1 MKTTKW
7 PVFILIAYFVINI
20 LVIFGITQIAF
31 YGQFVDI
38 IDVAPFTLILAAV
51 LLICQVFLF
60 DIKVDMIDKRPVP
73 KRKITTASIFLGLLM
88 AAMTFTGFILL
99 LLVGARKDGP
109 EISPQYENLWFVFL
123 ICLFVGSWIFWA
135 WGFIATY
142 KNNIPGEFMRKSVKR
157 LMAGSVME
165 LIIAVPSH
173 ILFRNRGDCCAPM
186 FSYFGIVMGT
196 TVLLFAFGPGIVFL
210 YLKRMNDKRP
220 RKKDDSQP
228 DSI

>member
-7 PVFILIAYFVINI
+7 PIFILIAYFVINI
-20 LVIFGITQIAF
+20 LVIFGITKIAF
-31 YGQFVDI
+31 YDEHVNV
-38 IDVAPFTLILAAV
+38 IDAIPFTLIVAFV
-51 LLICQVFLF
+51 LILCQVFLF
-60 DIKVDMIDKRPVP
+60 DIKVDMVDKRPVP
-73 KRKITTASIFLGLLM
+73 KRKITTASIFVGLLM
-88 AAMTFTGFILL
+88 AVMTFTAFILL
-99 LLVGARKDGP
+99 LIVGTSKDGP
-109 EISPQYENLWFVFL
+109 HIGQDYENLWFIFL
-123 ICLFVGSWIFWA
+123 IVLFGASWFFWA

-142 KNNIPGEFMRKSVKR
+142 KNNIPGDFMRKTVAR

-173 ILFRNRGDCCAPM
+173 IYFRQRGDCCAPL

-220 RKKDDSQP
+220 KKKDEKVSN
-228 DSI
+228 S